1 MALALDGSGR
11 EHLTAIVAFLH
22 HHPVGRNSAVHS
34 KGRMQARANRVSS
47 RAVAM
52 LPLCLFFA
60 ATDALATDSSLGTRW
75 RAYALVQLGAEPTA
89 VSGNLPGS
97 ALRRAINADLNR
109 HSGLSN
115 WTLNLGPAHRAR
127 ALDADPADFR
137 SLTGAANGVRTQ
149 GVHAPLVL
157 FSNDSTGI
165 ELHAVLA
172 QQAYASNA
180 LRYRAAPS
188 VLPEQQGWA
197 DLPTGKAV
205 AMQLQAELGD
215 AVSLEVAAQSQ
226 VRMAPFRH
234 VTGAYADPGQFDL
247 PGRMQLEL
255 SVGLSPATSA
265 RLGADHLFY
274 SRVDPFLSRSLP
286 ASVIGL
292 LGDAG
297 SPRFEWQD
305 LTVFSLALEHAFTA
319 HRQLSLQL
327 TTRQQPEPASAV
339 LQQALALS
347 DGYNWSLQFRD
358 QLGHGELSVSAA
370 YAPDSYFLGPVLF
383 RRDPARGDQVE
394 FELGYRLSF

>member
-1 MALALDGSGR
+1 
-11 EHLTAIVAFLH
+11 
-22 HHPVGRNSAVHS
+22 
-34 KGRMQARANRVSS
+34 
-47 RAVAM
+47 M

-60 ATDALATDSSLGTRW
+60 AADASATDSPLGARW
-75 RAYALVQLGAEPTA
+75 RAYALVQLGAEPA
-89 VSGNLPGS
+89 AWPGNVSGN
-97 ALRRAINADLNR
+97 ALRRAISADLDR
-109 HSGLSN
+109 HSGVSGWSLD
-115 WTLNLGPAHRAR
+115 LAPANRLR

-137 SLTGAANGVRTQ
+137 SLTGAATGVRTQ

-157 FSNDSTGI
+157 FSNESTGV
-165 ELHAVLA
+165 ELQAVLA

-205 AMQLQAELGD
+205 AMQLQTELSD
-215 AVSLEVAAQSQ
+215 TVSLEAAAQSQ
-226 VRMAPFRH
+226 VRMAPFRQ

-247 PGRMQLEL
+247 PGRLQLEL
-255 SVGLSPATSA
+255 SIGLTSDTSA

-274 SRVDPFLSRSLP
+274 SRVDPFLSRNLP
-286 ASVIGL
+286 AGVMSL

-297 SPRFEWQD
+297 SPRFEWRD
-305 LTVFSLALEHAFTA
+305 LTVYSLALDHTFTA

-327 TTRQQPEPASAV
+327 TTRQQPEPASAA
-339 LQQALALS
+339 LQQALGLT

-358 QLGHGELSVSAA
+358 QLGRGELSVSAA

-383 RRDPARGDQVE
+383 RRESARGDQLE